1 MINRIKSRNYKA
13 FKEFDFEIKPLTILL
28 GANSCGKSSLINA
41 ILMFSQ
47 TCESLD
53 IAELPLRLN
62 GSRVGLGEAINIVR
76 DKNTENKLSFSI
88 YFDEKEKH
96 SLYYRRGKHRLKFN
110 LIRFYASMFGFIMR
124 RIVDLNSDVYLKYE
138 NLLTEYDDFF
148 YPKESDIKVHMKI
161 LCEALTEVIPCYRD
175 TVNKRQK
182 LPRAIQYY
190 FKNMDL
196 KEFNYLVSNFDN
208 ISSEDK
214 TKVCGIRYDFN
225 IQKNDGFQEIIGFAL
240 LDATDNE
247 ILSISKRKNKGYY
260 FKSDVFKIESND
272 FLVDSLNK
280 KINFNSLYIIDRT
293 NKDAS
298 DFPALNDLVI
308 GMSMYIEKYI
318 SLNIETFIREFNG
331 NKINHVSPLR
341 AFPQRYY
348 LLDKSIHH
356 EQLDA
361 LNGIELA
368 EILKKNKDILDKVN
382 LLFAKFN
389 IYISIQKTN
398 DIIHRIVVNQDS
410 VELELTDVGFGISQ
424 VLPILVQAYLSPR
437 DSITIIEQP
446 EIHLNPKMQAWL
458 TDALILI
465 SLNEKKKFII
475 ETHSETLIRRL
486 RLRIVDTD
494 SNLTPD
500 DLLIYHLERD
510 DEANTTTLNKANVNN
525 DGDII
530 WPKEFMDI
538 NIQDIL
544 EIQKMKF
551 ELKNKGMH

>member
-1 MINRIKSRNYKA
+1 
-13 FKEFDFEIKPLTILL
+13 
-28 GANSCGKSSLINA
+28 
-41 ILMFSQ
+41 
-47 TCESLD
+47 
-53 IAELPLRLN
+53 
-62 GSRVGLGEAINIVR
+62 
-76 DKNTENKLSFSI
+76 
-88 YFDEKEKH
+88 
-96 SLYYRRGKHRLKFN
+96 
-110 LIRFYASMFGFIMR
+110 
-124 RIVDLNSDVYLKYE
+124 
-138 NLLTEYDDFF
+138 
-148 YPKESDIKVHMKI
+148 
-161 LCEALTEVIPCYRD
+161 
-175 TVNKRQK
+175 
-182 LPRAIQYY
+182 
-190 FKNMDL
+190 
-196 KEFNYLVSNFDN
+196 
-208 ISSEDK
+208 
-214 TKVCGIRYDFN
+214 
-225 IQKNDGFQEIIGFAL
+225 
-240 LDATDNE
+240 
-247 ILSISKRKNKGYY
+247 
-260 FKSDVFKIESND
+260 
-272 FLVDSLNK
+272 
-280 KINFNSLYIIDRT
+280 
-293 NKDAS
+293 
-298 DFPALNDLVI
+298 
-308 GMSMYIEKYI
+308 
-318 SLNIETFIREFNG
+318 
-331 NKINHVSPLR
+331 
-341 AFPQRYY
+341 
-348 LLDKSIHH
+348 
-356 EQLDA
+356 
-361 LNGIELA
+361 
-368 EILKKNKDILDKVN
+368 ILKKNKDILDKVN